1 MSEEN
6 LRTLIRYL
14 APLTT
19 LRQDLERAMSL
30 EFQSALG
37 DTAVHTYNG
46 LYTSIKQ
53 VLDDPYLEALALQ
66 VPDNANDKEKISL
79 VFFAVG
85 QLSAVVYGAV
95 GLPMGW
101 GSPQTSIQTAP
112 YVIINAQGS
121 SPDVAQSVMKVVQRA
136 LGEDEGSAE

>member
-37 DTAVHTYNG
+37 DTAVRTYNG
-46 LYTSIKQ
+46 LHTSITR

-66 VPDNANDKEKISL
+66 VPEGASDKEKISL
-79 VFFAVG
+79 VFLAIG
-85 QLSAVVYGAV
+85 QLLSVVHGAV
-95 GLPMGW
+95 GLPLGW
-101 GSPQTSIQTAP
+101 GSPHTSIQTAP
-112 YVIINAQGS
+112 HVIVNAQGS
-121 SPDVAQSVMKVVQRA
+121 SPDVAQRVMSVVQRA
-136 LGEDEGSAE
+136 LGEEEGQAE